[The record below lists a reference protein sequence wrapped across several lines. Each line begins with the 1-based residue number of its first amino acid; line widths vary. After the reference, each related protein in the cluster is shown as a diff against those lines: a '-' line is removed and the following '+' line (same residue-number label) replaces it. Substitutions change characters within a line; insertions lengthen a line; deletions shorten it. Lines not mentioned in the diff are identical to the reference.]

1 MFSLDQTNV
10 VQRVA
15 MPEERQEGIGGGEGE
30 EGKGEGGRREGKFAQ
45 YPPFW
50 FQNLSSGRAKYPQ
63 LVQ

>member
-1 MFSLDQTNV
+1 MFSLDQTSV

-30 EGKGEGGRREGKFAQ
+30 EGKGEGGKFAQ